1 MLSSRQRPKS
11 KSRIKC
17 GMGQRRSQLPL
28 GELKCRARRIFRN
41 KFYCGIPG
49 FGVAV
54 VCKEHAAVVGAT
66 QVPEKAELAI
76 DDLTFPLF
84 PGLSH
89 SGSLAGPIVPKP
101 ALSSMLARG

>member
-1 MLSSRQRPKS
+1 MQRS
-11 KSRIKC
+11 AD
-17 GMGQRRSQLPL
+17 LPEQIL
-28 GELKCRARRIFRN
+28 LRHS
-41 KFYCGIPG
+41 
-49 FGVAV
+49 GVRGAV

-89 SGSLAGPIVPKP
+89 SGSLAGPYCIEA
-101 ALSSMLARG
+101 ALASMLAR